1 MYLITNK
8 MIDRIVQSAA
18 KKYNPKRMVDVPETY
33 NNLYFFFRH
42 ETELGS
48 PKHHAI
54 PNKNK
59 IFDYIDGVYYDT
71 LDQWAVANGRTLNDI
86 MYGVASQ
93 NGTTTW
99 ITIESFARSINP
111 NFVWSDAKEESD
123 DNRLKIY
130 ADINSNLLVARNYL
144 NHVEYLMKKLY

>member
-1 MYLITNK
+1 
-8 MIDRIVQSAA
+8 
-18 KKYNPKRMVDVPETY
+18 MVDVPGTTKD
-33 NNLYFFFRH
+33 LYFFFAQ
-42 ETELGS
+42 EIEADV

-71 LDQWAVANGRTLNDI
+71 LDQWAVANGRILGDIRYGRATNDE
-86 MYGVASQ
+86 S
-93 NGTTTW
+93 
-99 ITIESFARSINP
+99 ITIDVFARSIKP
-111 NFVWSDAKEESD
+111 DFIWSVAKEECD

-144 NHVEYLMKKLY
+144 NHVEYLMKKLQ